1 MPCKIEN
8 NSQLDIDKYI
18 HSLVDFAKN
27 RMGFQKYPKIVL
39 VDDEKNSS
47 DVLGRTAFYDPS
59 MVVVQVY
66 VSGRHAKDVLR
77 SIAHELVH
85 HTQHENGEFEGEFY
99 TGPGYAQKDPKM
111 RELER
116 QAYEQGNLCLRDWE
130 DGIKAKNETIYKK
143 RSNNTMS
150 LKEWK
155 NNELNRLLMKKFGL
169 VKESV
174 IQEQQQEEEEKVEEI
189 TTNEAN
195 CGDHNLEGGE
205 GEVAIVQLAEEDK
218 KPDEDGDGVPDWAD
232 KKPGEDDH
240 ADKEEE
246 KNESV
251 NIREALKIAM
261 GILESRLEK

>member
-1 MPCKIEN
+1 MACKIQN
-8 NSQLDIDKYI
+8 NSQLDIDEYI
-18 HSLVDFAKN
+18 HSLVDFAKD
-27 RMGFQKYPKIVL
+27 RMGFQRYPEIVL
-39 VDDEKNSS
+39 ADDEKNSS
-47 DVLGRTAFYDPS
+47 NVLGRTAFYDPS
-59 MVVVQVY
+59 KVMVQIY

-111 RELER
+111 REMER

-143 RSNNTMS
+143 RSINTMS
-150 LKEWK
+150 LNEWK
-155 NNELNRLLMKKFGL
+155 NKELNRLLMKKFGL
-169 VKESV
+169 LNESNT
-174 IQEQQQEEEEKVEEI
+174 QEQEEETVEEMN
-189 TTNEAN
+189 TNEGN
-195 CGDHNLEGGE
+195 CGCPDLEGGE

-232 KKPGEDDH
+232 KKQGEDDH
-240 ADKEEE
+240 ADEEKEE